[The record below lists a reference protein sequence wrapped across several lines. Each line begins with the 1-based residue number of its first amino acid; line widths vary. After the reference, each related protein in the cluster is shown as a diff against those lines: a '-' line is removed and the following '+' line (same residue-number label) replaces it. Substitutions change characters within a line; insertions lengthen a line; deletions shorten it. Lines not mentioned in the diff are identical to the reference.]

1 MSDKDHHPE
10 LLLLH
15 EAGGKIEGRGKYH
28 KLLDRY
34 RRESEESDVEH
45 VLKERGPFDEGL
57 SRTVKR
63 YLDMG
68 LVETNDDGQSRDV
81 EETGKGDR
89 YMSGFERTKLYLDDS
104 FKATRGRVREVV
116 SEFGDMSMNQMVQ
129 EPDVQEDKQRPLGT
143 QLSTESDTAEED

>member
-1 MSDKDHHPE
+1 MSDKEHHPE

-34 RRESEESDVEH
+34 RRESEDSDVEH
-45 VLKERGPFDEGL
+45 VVKERGPYDEGL

-68 LVETNDDGQSRDV
+68 MVETNEEGQSRDV
-81 EETGKGDR
+81 EETEKGDQ

-104 FKATRGRVREVV
+104 FKSTRSRAREVIT
-116 SEFGDMSMNQMVQ
+116 EFGDLSMNQMVQ
-129 EPDVQEDKQRPLGT
+129 EDDVQEDKQRPLGT
-143 QLSTESDTAEED
+143 RLSTESDDED

>member
-15 EAGGKIEGRGKYH
+15 EMGGNIEGRGKYH

-34 RRESEESDVEH
+34 RRESDDSDIEH
-45 VLKERGPFDEGL
+45 VVKERGPYDEGL

-68 LVETNDDGQSRDV
+68 IVETNEEGQSRDI
-81 EETGKGDR
+81 EQTNKGDR

-104 FKATRGRVREVV
+104 FKSTKDRIQNVV
-116 SEFGDMSMNQMVQ
+116 SEFGDESMNQMVQ
-129 EPDVQEDKQRPLGT
+129 KSDVQEDKQRPLGT
-143 QLSTESDTAEED
+143 RLSTESDEED